1 MAEHFGS
8 LALPVGEF
16 LALEHGTE
24 YAGYAVQR
32 DTPSSPRPI
41 AAGTSP
47 EPSSA
52 GFMFAQNRG
61 MRRRDSHP
69 GAEVGQTLITCSPD
83 TTLSEVLDK
92 VVHNRLHR
100 VYVCDETFKPCGVIT
115 LTDILRRLVDNV
127 SSSS

>member
-8 LALPVGEF
+8 LPLPVGEF

-32 DTPSSPRPI
+32 DTQPNSSSPP
-41 AAGTSP
+41 
-47 EPSSA
+47 PSSA
-52 GFMFAQNRG
+52 GFKFAQDRN

-83 TTLSEVLDK
+83 TTLSDVLDK

-100 VYVCDETFKPCGVIT
+100 VYVCDVTLRPCGVIT
-115 LTDILRRLVDNV
+115 LTDILRRLVDNIP
-127 SSSS
+127 SS

>member
-24 YAGYAVQR
+24 YAGYAIQR
-32 DTPSSPRPI
+32 DEGAPASPMAP
-41 AAGTSP
+41 P

-52 GFMFAQNRG
+52 GFKFAKDRE

-69 GAEVGQTLITCSPD
+69 GAEVGQELITCAPESS
-83 TTLSEVLDK
+83 LAEVLDK
-92 VVHNRLHR
+92 LVHNRLHR
-100 VYVCDETFKPCGVIT
+100 VYICDENLAPCGVIT
-115 LTDILRRLVDNV
+115 LTDILRKLV
-127 SSSS
+127 